1 MKKIKKT
8 LALSLALAMGLSLV
22 ACGEEATTVADN
34 TEATTVADTEADTT
48 APDDTTEATVDDA
61 DVELDGSGEVINI
74 YVWNEEFANRM
85 KDHLPGYE
93 AKNPDAALDGG
104 TYNGVEVA
112 FNQTDNK
119 DNKYQ
124 DNLDAAL
131 LAQADAD
138 ANDKIDIFLVEAD
151 YAKKYVEQSD
161 YVLDVNKDL
170 GITDDELSKQYDYT
184 KQIMTD
190 ADGNLRGVSW
200 QACSAGLIYNRKIA
214 EEVLGS
220 QEPDDVQAAVADW
233 DKWFETADKVKEAGY
248 YMTGTVNTTMRVYS
262 NNSAQNFVV
271 DGKVSVPD
279 DIKKWVDDSKKLI
292 DAKESTSEDLWS
304 GDTVTKGFM
313 KDPGNVFC
321 YFGPAWYFNFC
332 LSQKD
337 PASIAADGGWGFV
350 VGPQSYY
357 WGGTWIC
364 CAAGSDN
371 TEQVAQ
377 IMRDMTTNDDVMKEI
392 LMTDSDCVNNKDVL
406 AEMAGS
412 DDGNVALLGGQNP
425 WALLSEG
432 AENVDASNL
441 TKYDQGTVES
451 FQSSMKA
458 YFDGEADYDK
468 AVADWTKS
476 VIEKYP
482 ELSE

>member
-1 MKKIKKT
+1 MIQSNSSPGCICSRVFIYIVS
-8 LALSLALAMGLSLV
+8 A
-22 ACGEEATTVADN
+22 
-34 TEATTVADTEADTT
+34 TEAATEAGTEGDTE
-48 APDDTTEATVDDA
+48 EVA
-61 DVELDGSGEVINI
+61 DVELDGSGDVINI
-74 YVWNEEFANRM
+74 YVWNDEFANRV

-93 AKNPDAALDGG
+93 ASNPDVALDGG
-104 TYNGVEVA
+104 TYDGKTVV
-112 FNQTDNK
+112 FNQTDNS

-131 LAQADAD
+131 LAQADANAD
-138 ANDKIDIFLVEAD
+138 DKIDIFLVEAD
-151 YAKKYVEQSD
+151 YAKKYVEQQD

-200 QACSAGLIYNRKIA
+200 QACSAGLIYNRAIA

-220 QEPDDVQAAVADW
+220 QDPDDVQAAVSDW

-262 NNSAQNFVV
+262 NNSSENFVV

-332 LSQKD
+332 LSASD

-392 LMTDSDCVNNKDVL
+392 LTADADCVNNKDVL
-406 AEMAGS
+406 AEMAAS
-412 DDGNVALLGGQNP
+412 DEGNTALLGGQNP
-425 WALLSEG
+425 WATLSEG
-432 AENVDASNL
+432 AEAVDASNL

-458 YFDGEADYDK
+458 YFDGASSYDD
-468 AVADWTKS
+468 AVAEWTKS

>member
-1 MKKIKKT
+1 VKKIKKT

-48 APDDTTEATVDDA
+48 APDDTEATVDDA
-61 DVELDGSGEVINI
+61 DVELDGSGAVINI
-74 YVWNEEFANRM
+74 YVWNDEFANRM

-93 AKNPDAALDGG
+93 AANPEAALDGG
-104 TYNGVEVA
+104 TYNGVKVV
-112 FNQTDNK
+112 FNQVDNA

-131 LAQADAD
+131 LAQADAAAD
-138 ANDKIDIFLVEAD
+138 DKIDIFLVEAD
-151 YAKKYVEQSD
+151 YAKKYVEQQD
-161 YVLDVNKDL
+161 FVLDVNKDL

-184 KQIMTD
+184 KQVMTD
-190 ADGNLRGVSW
+190 VDGNLRGVSW

-220 QEPDDVQAAVADW
+220 QDPDKVQEAVADW
-233 DKWFETADKVKEAGY
+233 DKFFETAATMKEKGY

-262 NNSAQNFVV
+262 NNSSKNFVV
-271 DGKVSVPD
+271 DGKVAVPD
-279 DIKKWVDDSKKLI
+279 DIKKWVDDSKKMI
-292 DAKESTSEDLWS
+292 DAEQSTAQGLWD
-304 GDTVTKGFM
+304 GDVVTKGFM

-332 LSQKD
+332 LSAD
-337 PASIAADGGWGFV
+337 NPDSIAADGGWGFV

-364 CAAGSDN
+364 AAAGSDN

-392 LMTDSDCVNNKDVL
+392 LQADSDCVNNKNVL
-406 AEMAGS
+406 DEMAGS

-425 WALLSEG
+425 WAALAEG

-441 TKYDQGTVES
+441 TEYDQGTVES
-451 FQSSMKA
+451 FQQSMKA
-458 YFDGEADYDK
+458 YFDGESSYDD
-468 AVADWTKS
+468 AVAEWTKS
-476 VIEKYP
+476 VLEKYP
-482 ELSE
+482 NLSE